1 MENHKTRGGIIVKRY
16 QKECKLK
23 DGTVVMLRPLVAEDR
38 EGLIAFFQSLPE
50 ELRLYLR
57 HDVTDVEIIKSWTE
71 NIDYSRVFPILAFDG
86 ERIVGDVSLH
96 RIPFGWKHHIGT
108 IRVVVAPDYQDKG
121 LGTLLIHEIVELAAE
136 FGLEK
141 LWAELPLNVPPVI
154 AVFRKAG
161 FSSKAVVEGL
171 VKDRKG
177 RNTDVVIMVCDIGT
191 QYDL

>member
-1 MENHKTRGGIIVKRY
+1 MVEKY

-23 DGTVVMLRPLVAEDR
+23 DGKIVLLRPLVKEDR

-71 NIDYSRVFPILAFDG
+71 NVDYSRVFPILAFDG
-86 ERIVGDVSLH
+86 GRIVGDVSLH

-108 IRVVVAPDYQDKG
+108 VRVVVSPEYQDKG
-121 LGTLLIHEIVELAAE
+121 LGTLLINEIVELAAE

-141 LWAELPLNVPPVI
+141 LWAELPLNEPAAI

-171 VKDRKG
+171 VKDLKG
-177 RNTDVVIMVCDIGT
+177 RNTDVVIMVCDIGA